1 MSDDYHTNLSF
12 LVFISPKNL
21 RRKIDPIEL
30 PKTPIVRNKSIS
42 QSKHFFQMRKFH
54 PKFDTRIKTLPK
66 NIQLS
71 NIDSIAVKGLFYKK
85 NFNKILTPRRKK
97 IEIDKINRDKVRFIK
112 ISILKKLCILP
123 RIDYKFPGSDMS
135 VESLFL
141 KEKKPRLD
149 ESGKMRSRF
158 DDFERY

>member
-42 QSKHFFQMRKFH
+42 QSRNFFQMRKFH
-54 PKFDTRIKTLPK
+54 QKFDTRIKTLPK

-71 NIDSIAVKGLFYKK
+71 NIDSLAVKELFCKK
-85 NFNKILTPRRKK
+85 QVNKILTPRRKK
-97 IEIDKINRDKVRFIK
+97 IEIDKINRDKG
-112 ISILKKLCILP
+112 C
-123 RIDYKFPGSDMS
+123 
-135 VESLFL
+135 
-141 KEKKPRLD
+141 
-149 ESGKMRSRF
+149 
-158 DDFERY
+158 